1 MEFVVGVV
9 WNSQEGE
16 EKSSG
21 RVGMPYRSGHTR
33 NVADKTFCR
42 KTFWTNSRNVLLI
55 FHVMNIIETVSSVR
69 AD

>member
-21 RVGMPYRSGHTR
+21 RVGMPYRSGHAR
-33 NVADKTFCR
+33 NVAD

-69 AD
+69 AA